1 MSAGSRAKR
10 YGTAA
15 VSLPACPIFI
25 ITTTTPLKTN
35 CGEKGFPG
43 AISVELK
50 YKRVNIRTTIKLAI
64 TYQGFAVCLVAL
76 RKRRT
81 ISSYLAF
88 VHLLLCWCRAQL
100 VHVLCYLLHLQRYK
114 FTTCAEQ
121 FVPSFISLSLHLDVV
136 GKQISHRFADDSIPS
151 HCHPRKKL
159 PVGPLQQQTP
169 IGIACSFF

>member
-121 FVPSFISLSLHLDVV
+121 FVPSFISLPLSTWMSSANR
-136 GKQISHRFADDSIPS
+136 SHIDLQTIRYHRIATHVRNSRS
-151 HCHPRKKL
+151 VPRNKPQL
-159 PVGPLQQQTP
+159 
-169 IGIACSFF
+169 A

>member
-64 TYQGFAVCLVAL
+64 TYQGFAVCLPGCLEEEEDDLV
-76 RKRRT
+76 
-81 ISSYLAF
+81 ISRFRSF
-88 VHLLLCWCRAQL
+88 VVML
-100 VHVLCYLLHLQRYK
+100 V
-114 FTTCAEQ
+114 
-121 FVPSFISLSLHLDVV
+121 
-136 GKQISHRFADDSIPS
+136 
-151 HCHPRKKL
+151 PRS
-159 PVGPLQQQTP
+159 VGPRIVLPTSLAK
-169 IGIACSFF
+169 I